1 MDKIKVSQVI
11 VVEGKYDAIKL
22 DSFVDGLIIPVNGFS
37 IFKDDDSFNV
47 PIIIDSPLAIRLLH
61 CYSDLL
67 EGKAKEKFDE
77 MVHWDNFEFI
87 YNPEDSKDAVADKRA
102 KVVLSSSGMLTAGR
116 SVKWVQSILPN
127 ENDCILFCGYSTE
140 GSLADK
146 IKNGNAQKTININGK
161 PYKNKANIIS
171 LNSFSGH
178 MNRNDMLEYYS
189 EKRKT
194 ILNYKG
200 KSAVDKEK
208 VKLYESILLE
218 YILLLN
224 VLNFLNP

>member
-1 MDKIKVSQVI
+1 M
-11 VVEGKYDAIKL
+11 
-22 DSFVDGLIIPVNGFS
+22 
-37 IFKDDDSFNV
+37 
-47 PIIIDSPLAIRLLH
+47 
-61 CYSDLL
+61 
-67 EGKAKEKFDE
+67 
-77 MVHWDNFEFI
+77 NFEFI

-189 EKRKT
+189 SINAEKIYLVHSDQHKIEFKEDLQNLIHEKLKT
-194 ILNYKG
+194 TKVVAVNKG
-200 KSAVDKEK
+200 TK
-208 VKLYESILLE
+208 I
-218 YILLLN
+218 
-224 VLNFLNP
+224 VL